1 MLNSIST
8 TTVILTGALIIFILI
23 YYQPFKNSKNLSNSN
38 NSKELSDC
46 SNELNKLR
54 HERNGVKKN
63 LHNIEQRFSLL
74 HLISLSTRA
83 IVSPLKLL
91 SPSFILYTFIL
102 YIFHTCVSNRLASQ
116 TIKLLYITMS
126 LPMFMYGLAAGSVV
140 PLSIIYVMRPD
151 SLKNLFDL
159 VSSSLLIAFNW
170 SEGVAQRFN
179 LSNDLVL
186 NGNLNPILPIKIYSC
201 YTIEYWYNIFSWII
215 YISFILS
222 LVLFILNQRFKN
234 TPEESF
240 HDQYHTREQEN
251 IVLDF
256 VFYYFCIFILAMIS
270 ISIRILMEYYFLR
283 HLKPF
288 TIKNINISMNETN
301 LISIIFGVIV
311 GFYTTIFLLY
321 LSDIVYLSQ
330 EVIKIKDELHDIR
343 NINQSLFSQISFL
356 NSFNSKISLINSK
369 QELSGQLCLSFNEQR
384 QILDSINSMSNMA
397 ILLFTGYSLYIY
409 GFGTHHGLA
418 YRLFFFILK
427 ILTVI
432 LTIWLNLHFKQGLP
446 NDILLYIWI
455 DVNCIVLIYRS
466 LCQLI

>member
-179 LSNDLVL
+179 LIVIQL
-186 NGNLNPILPIKIYSC
+186 NI
-201 YTIEYWYNIFSWII
+201 
-215 YISFILS
+215 
-222 LVLFILNQRFKN
+222 VLFILNQRFKN

>member
-102 YIFHTCVSNRLASQ
+102 YIFHTCISNRLASQ

-179 LSNDLVL
+179 LIVIQL
-186 NGNLNPILPIKIYSC
+186 NI
-201 YTIEYWYNIFSWII
+201 
-215 YISFILS
+215 
-222 LVLFILNQRFKN
+222 VLFILNQRFKN

>member
-1 MLNSIST
+1 
-8 TTVILTGALIIFILI
+8 
-23 YYQPFKNSKNLSNSN
+23 
-38 NSKELSDC
+38 
-46 SNELNKLR
+46 
-54 HERNGVKKN
+54 
-63 LHNIEQRFSLL
+63 
-74 HLISLSTRA
+74 
-83 IVSPLKLL
+83 
-91 SPSFILYTFIL
+91 
-102 YIFHTCVSNRLASQ
+102 
-116 TIKLLYITMS
+116 
-126 LPMFMYGLAAGSVV
+126 
-140 PLSIIYVMRPD
+140 
-151 SLKNLFDL
+151 
-159 VSSSLLIAFNW
+159 
-170 SEGVAQRFN
+170 
-179 LSNDLVL
+179 
-186 NGNLNPILPIKIYSC
+186 
-201 YTIEYWYNIFSWII
+201 
-215 YISFILS
+215 
-222 LVLFILNQRFKN
+222 
-234 TPEESF
+234 
-240 HDQYHTREQEN
+240 
-251 IVLDF
+251 
-256 VFYYFCIFILAMIS
+256 
-270 ISIRILMEYYFLR
+270 
-283 HLKPF
+283 
-288 TIKNINISMNETN
+288 MNETN

-455 DVNCIVLIYRS
+455 DVNSIVLIYRS

>member
-1 MLNSIST
+1 
-8 TTVILTGALIIFILI
+8 
-23 YYQPFKNSKNLSNSN
+23 
-38 NSKELSDC
+38 
-46 SNELNKLR
+46 
-54 HERNGVKKN
+54 
-63 LHNIEQRFSLL
+63 
-74 HLISLSTRA
+74 
-83 IVSPLKLL
+83 
-91 SPSFILYTFIL
+91 
-102 YIFHTCVSNRLASQ
+102 
-116 TIKLLYITMS
+116 MS

-140 PLSIIYVMRPD
+140 PLSIVYVMRPD
-151 SLKNLFDL
+151 SLNNLFDL

-186 NGNLNPILPIKIYSC
+186 NGNLNPTLPIKIYSC

-222 LVLFILNQRFKN
+222 LILFILNQRFKN
-234 TPEESF
+234 TPEELF
-240 HDQYHTREQEN
+240 HDQYRTHEQEN

-283 HLKPF
+283 YLKPF
-288 TIKNINISMNETN
+288 TIVYLLWYIVSFAIVRKNISIFMNDAN
-301 LISIIFGVIV
+301 LISIIFGFIV
-311 GFYTTIFLLY
+311 GFYTTIFLLC
-321 LSDIVYLSQ
+321 LSDIVYLSK
-330 EVIKIKDELHDIR
+330 EMIKIKDELQDIR
-343 NINQSLFSQISFL
+343 NINQSLFSHISIL
-356 NSFNSKISLINSK
+356 NYSNSKISLINSK
-369 QELSGQLCLSFNEQR
+369 QELSTQLCLSFNEQR
-384 QILDSINSMSNMA
+384 QILDSINFICNMA
-397 ILLFTGYSLYIY
+397 ILLFTGYSLYSY

-446 NDILLYIWI
+446 NDIFLYIWI
-455 DVNCIVLIYRS
+455 DVNCIVSIYRS